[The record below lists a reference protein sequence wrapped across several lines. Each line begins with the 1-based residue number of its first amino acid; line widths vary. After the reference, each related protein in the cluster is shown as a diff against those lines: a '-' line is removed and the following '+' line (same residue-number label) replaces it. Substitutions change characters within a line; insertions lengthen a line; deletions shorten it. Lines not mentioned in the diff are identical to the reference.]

1 MGKHRE
7 SLYEKNNNKMNL
19 SLIDVQPLSDNQEDA
34 FDEWDNDKN
43 LVLYGYAGTGKTF
56 IALFLALQAIQEKN
70 SPQKKVVIIRSA
82 VPSRDMGFL
91 PGSQTEKGSAYEE
104 PYEAM
109 VNTLFGRGDAYT
121 LAKRAG
127 MIEFRT
133 TSYLRGLTYDR
144 SIIIVD
150 EIQNMVDA
158 ELNTIL
164 TRLGENSKL
173 ILCGDFRQIDLTREK
188 SGMGM
193 ALKVLKRMSNWVKFI
208 EFGINDII
216 RSDFVK
222 QYIIQREK
230 VLEHEKNSNNG

>member
-1 MGKHRE
+1 MGKNRE

-19 SLIDVQPLSDNQEDA
+19 SLIEIEPLSDNQDVA
-34 FDEWDNDKN
+34 FDEWDRDRN

-56 IALFLALQAIQEKN
+56 VALYLALQAVQEKN

-91 PGSQTEKGSAYEE
+91 PGSQSEKASAFEE

-144 SIIIVD
+144 SIIVVD

-164 TRLGENSKL
+164 TRMGENSKI
-173 ILCGDFRQIDLTREK
+173 ILCGDFRQNDLTREK

-193 ALKVLKRMSNWVKFI
+193 ALKVLRRMSGWVSFV
-208 EFGINDII
+208 EFGIQDII

-230 VLEHEKNSNNG
+230 VLDECKSG